1 MATTKKK
8 STTKRSS
15 SSKRRT
21 TSAARAPLTSKQKEL
36 QSELI
41 HWGIVLGLLIL
52 TLGIYL
58 SDSMGIIGIGV
69 NSLFVG
75 LFGFSAY
82 VITIYSFVIACI
94 GLFGKL
100 NRKLWG
106 KLWFG
111 YGFMLLISGLL
122 HVINGKALNTPGLM
136 FKEATAKTGG
146 LVGGLFGGGL
156 AKLLGNT
163 GAIILLVFAL
173 ILLIV
178 ALTERSLVNGLK
190 IAGIKTKLGT
200 QKVVTYADEKV
211 AEAKLRAEERAAYK
225 EENMLTES
233 ESGQIALSE
242 SQGEEGKTE
251 KKFSFFG
258 KQKFT
263 SIKTDDAARLQ
274 AQEAAKNSQLTGTLS
289 DIATE
294 KGVAA
299 ANPTVSEVGTTDYA
313 GVSRMISGAKAVMPD
328 VVLEKPADLDREY
341 VPDPSILAKREAER
355 NFPSFTIPNPER
367 FAPKSTAQAMT
378 TPVDPVAYAKNMQAN
393 QTAPQVSQ
401 VQPVTPQSVNMQPQS
416 APQSASRPAPQP
428 VHQVPPIR
436 RNQAPV
442 LDIPLIANDAYLEKK
457 RRYLERTNQ
466 LAQQMASQEMV
477 NEENIVRQ
485 NPYVQ
490 PASSGYVQTPAPT
503 PVQAAPVKEPI
514 PFTQVQAETKPVQPK
529 VEPVYE
535 EVKPVETAKPSMEI
549 RKPVTEIDLMDGTDE
564 DDSWDALLTEADDAA
579 KSMEQDDINV
589 STEAMFEREA
599 FPTGY
604 EDRNETAER
613 IQNTSSS
620 QSADSVKK
628 PGPTGRYIFP
638 PIDLLSRPKNTMSF
652 GDDGESLEES
662 AAKLK
667 KVLNDFGVDIEDEV
681 QANRGPAVTRFEL
694 KPKTGVKVS
703 RIVGLTDD
711 IAMNLA
717 AQSIR
722 TEAPIPGKSAVG
734 IEVPNQ
740 EIRTVTLREVLESEE
755 FEKASSKVT
764 FSLGRDIDNICR
776 VADVAKM
783 PHLLIAGSTGSG
795 KSVCINSLIVS
806 LLYKADP
813 NDVKLILIDPKVVE
827 LSVYNGIPHLLL
839 PVVNDPKQASATLNW
854 AVQEMSRRY
863 KKFAEMSVR
872 DVKGYNEHVAAHPEE
887 ELQKMPQI
895 VIIIDEL
902 ADLMM
907 VASKEVEASICRLA
921 QMARAAGMHLVI
933 ATQRPSVDVITGLI
947 KANIPSRIAF
957 AVSSGIDSRTIL
969 DSVGAEKLLGKGDML
984 FAPIGAS
991 KPVRIQGTFVSD
1003 HEVENVVEFVR
1014 SHAGAPTYD
1023 TSIMNNAARAEGDES
1038 GISEEVDE
1046 FLEDAIKFVVDK
1058 QRASISMLQ
1067 RAFRIGFN
1075 RAARLMDALEERGV
1089 VGEDQGSK
1097 PRMVLMTKE
1106 EWENENS

>member
-15 SSKRRT
+15 SSKRKST
-21 TSAARAPLTSKQKEL
+21 AAAKTPLTSKQKEL
-36 QSELI
+36 QLELI

-69 NSLFVG
+69 NGLFVG

-100 NRKLWG
+100 TRKLWG

-111 YGFMLLISGLL
+111 YAFMLVISSLL
-122 HVINGKALNTPGLM
+122 HVINGKALITVSLM

-146 LVGGLFGGGL
+146 LIGGLVGGGL
-156 AKLLGNT
+156 EKLVGHT

-173 ILLIV
+173 ILLVV
-178 ALTERSLVNGLK
+178 ALTERSLVNGLR
-190 IAGIKTKLGT
+190 IAGIKTKQGT
-200 QKVVTYADEKV
+200 QKVAAYADEKV

-225 EENMLTES
+225 EENLLTES
-233 ESGQIALSE
+233 ESGQIALAE
-242 SQGEEGKTE
+242 DQTGETKP
-251 KKFSFFG
+251 KRMSSFFHPQKFS
-258 KQKFT
+258 
-263 SIKTDDAARLQ
+263 SVKTDDAARAQ
-274 AQEAAKNSQLTGTLS
+274 AQEAAKNAQLTGTLS

-299 ANPTVSEVGTTDYA
+299 SNPTVAEVGNTDFA
-313 GVSRMISGAKAVMPD
+313 GVDRMISGAKAVMPD
-328 VVLEKPADLDREY
+328 VTLERPADLDREY
-341 VPDPSILAKREAER
+341 VPDPSILARREAER

-367 FAPKSTAQAMT
+367 FANKGTTATVPAAQSTQNMRTGYQAPEQGVQQSAQQPVQAAQQTPNPQAM
-378 TPVDPVAYAKNMQAN
+378 PNV
-393 QTAPQVSQ
+393 PQQ
-401 VQPVTPQSVNMQPQS
+401 HIPAQ
-416 APQSASRPAPQP
+416 RPAP
-428 VHQVPPIR
+428 VR

-442 LDIPLIANDAYLEKK
+442 LDIPLIADDVYLEKK
-457 RRYLERTNQ
+457 RRYQERMNQ
-466 LAQQMASQEMV
+466 LAQQMAAQGMI
-477 NEENIVRQ
+477 NEENIVR
-485 NPYVQ
+485 
-490 PASSGYVQTPAPT
+490 SSNVSAVST
-503 PVQAAPVKEPI
+503 PVAPVVPMPEVVPAAPVSTPEPI
-514 PFTQVQAETKPVQPK
+514 SFQSRRDEAPVRVQTQTVVQPK
-529 VEPVYE
+529 VQTVEPAVVAE
-535 EVKPVETAKPSMEI
+535 PIKEV
-549 RKPVTEIDLMDGTDE
+549 VTDIDLMDSADE
-564 DDSWDALLTEADDAA
+564 DDGWGELLNVADEAA
-579 KSMEQDDINV
+579 KSQDDINV

-604 EDRNETAER
+604 EDRNETAQR
-613 IQNTSSS
+613 IQNTASS

-628 PGPTGRYIFP
+628 PGPTGKYIFP
-638 PIDLLSRPKNTMSF
+638 PIDLLSKPKNTMAF

-722 TEAPIPGKSAVG
+722 IEAPIPGKSAVG

-740 EIRTVTLREVLESEE
+740 EIRTVTLREVLESDE
-755 FEKASSKVT
+755 FTRASSKVT

-854 AVQEMSRRY
+854 AVQEMTRRY

-872 DVKGYNEHVAAHPEE
+872 DVKGYNEHVLEHPEE

-1014 SHAGAPTYD
+1014 AHAGAPTYD
-1023 TSIMNNAARAEGDES
+1023 TSIMNNATRAEGDES